1 MRIYRRAPLLVGA
14 VVALVIGL
22 GAGSAFAYF
31 ARPIHDSG
39 SAGAGRAQPITVV
52 QSNGTVASTLYP
64 GASADLIVEIDNP
77 NNFPVDIVTVAESG
91 TVTSSGGIGNCTTTG
106 VTVPTQKGL
115 AIAVAPGSNVAV
127 HIPDGA
133 TMGPNSSSGC
143 QGATFNVPVALTVQ
157 QP

>member
-1 MRIYRRAPLLVGA
+1 MRIFRRAPLVVGG
-14 VVALVIGL
+14 VVALVVGL

-39 SAGAGRAQPITVV
+39 AAGAGRAQPITVV
-52 QSNGTVASTLYP
+52 QSNGTVASKLYP

-77 NNFPVDIVTVAESG
+77 NNFPVDIVTVMASG
-91 TVTSSGGIGNCTTTG
+91 AVTSSGGIGNCTTTG

-115 AIAVAPGSNVAV
+115 SVTVAPGANVTV
-127 HIPDGA
+127 HIPDGVA
-133 TMGPNSSSGC
+133 MGPNSSSGC
-143 QGATFNVPVALTVQ
+143 QGATFNVPVALTVR